1 MAAQDTLTVTDNRT
15 GKRYEIPIEHG
26 TIRTAD
32 LRQIKTSPD
41 DQGLMGY
48 DPALTNTA
56 TCKSRITYIDGNK
69 GILLY
74 RGYAI
79 EELAEKSNYLETAYL
94 IVKGELPDANH
105 FAMWKHNITTHSMV
119 HENIKKFVDEFRY
132 DAHPMGILVGTIGAL
147 STFYPDAKDI
157 FDLESRRLQTRRLI
171 GKLPTLAAFA
181 YRHSRGLPY
190 VYPDNDLSY
199 TGNFLSTLFKMTEL
213 KYIPNPVL
221 ERALDIL
228 FILHADHEQNCSTN
242 ALRFVASSQVDPYS
256 AVAAAVA
263 ALYGPLHGGANEAVI
278 RMLMGI
284 GSVDRVPEYIKKFK
298 AGEGRLMG
306 FGHRVYKNYDPRAKI
321 VKQVAYEVFDVTGK
335 NPLIDIALELERIA
349 LQDDYF
355 ISRRLYPNVDFYSGI
370 IYQAMGFPLTMF
382 PVLFAIPRTSGW
394 MSQWAESVRDAEQKI
409 ARPRQIYVGES
420 ARKYLPIEER
430 SDSEMRE
437 EAVSATI

>member
-1 MAAQDTLTVTDNRT
+1 MAKNTLSITDNRT
-15 GKRYEIPIEHG
+15 GKQYEIPIEG
-26 TIRTAD
+26 DTIRTAD
-32 LRQIKTSPD
+32 LRQIKTSAD
-41 DQGLMGY
+41 DGGLMGY

-56 TCKSRITYIDGNK
+56 TCKSKITYIDGDR
-69 GILLY
+69 GILRY
-74 RGYAI
+74 RGYPI

-94 IVKGELPDANH
+94 IVKGELPDKKH
-105 FAMWKHNITTHSMV
+105 FEAWKTNVTIHTMV

-147 STFYPDAKDI
+147 STFYPDAKEI

-199 TGNFLSTLFKMTEL
+199 TGNFLSMLFKMTEL
-213 KYIPNPVL
+213 KYKPNPTL
-221 ERALDIL
+221 ERALEVL
-228 FILHADHEQNCSTN
+228 FILHGDHEQNCSTN
-242 ALRFVASSQVDPYS
+242 ALRSVASSHVDPYS

-278 RMLMGI
+278 RMLMEI
-284 GSVDRVPEYIKKFK
+284 GSKERVPEAIKKFK

-321 VKQVAYEVFDVTGK
+321 IKQVAYEVFEVTGR
-335 NPLIDIALELERIA
+335 NPLIDIALELERVA
-349 LQDDYF
+349 LQDEYF
-355 ISRRLYPNVDFYSGI
+355 VSRKLYPNVDFYSGI

-394 MSQWAESVRDAEQKI
+394 MAQWAELVRDQEQRI
-409 ARPRQIYVGES
+409 TRPRQVYIGEGPRAYV
-420 ARKYLPIEER
+420 PIEKRPEP
-430 SDSEMRE
+430 DMRE
-437 EAVSATI
+437 DAVATTI